1 MATLRDLLQR
11 QGLTVSE
18 PVTQPAPAPAA
29 PTASSTTVDL
39 TRARKVVLRR
49 ERKGRGGKT
58 ATVVSGL
65 GLRARDLET
74 VARTMKRALGC
85 GAHVEGDD
93 VVLHGDLAERAQAW
107 LAGQGVAKIV
117 LGN

>member
-11 QGLTVSE
+11 QGLSVSDSPPE
-18 PVTQPAPAPAA
+18 PAPAPSA
-29 PTASSTTVDL
+29 PGPAGTIDL

-58 ATVVSGL
+58 ATIVSGL

-93 VVLHGDLAERAQAW
+93 IVLHGDLAERAQAW